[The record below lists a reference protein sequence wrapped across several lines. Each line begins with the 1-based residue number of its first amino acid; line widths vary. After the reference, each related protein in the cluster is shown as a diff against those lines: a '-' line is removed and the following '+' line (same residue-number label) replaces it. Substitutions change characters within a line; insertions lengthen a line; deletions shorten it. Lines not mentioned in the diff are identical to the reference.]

1 MSPRSQ
7 NDAKYWVEQ
16 AIAFYK
22 ACGKRIALA
31 EFNNPNGQFV
41 EDELYVFVLSPKG
54 TMLAHGLNERFV
66 GEEFIDVKDSDGK
79 THIKEIVDT
88 ANAKRSG
95 WVQYKWFHP
104 GLRRVLPK
112 TTYFEMIDDLII
124 CSAVYK
130 VD

>member
-1 MSPRSQ
+1 M
-7 NDAKYWVEQ
+7 
-16 AIAFYK
+16 
-22 ACGKRIALA
+22 
-31 EFNNPNGQFV
+31 
-41 EDELYVFVLSPKG
+41 
-54 TMLAHGLNERFV
+54 
-66 GEEFIDVKDSDGK
+66 GEEFINIKDSGGK

-95 WVQYKWFHP
+95 WVEYKWFHP

-112 TTYFEMIDDLII
+112 TTYFEKVDDLSI